1 MLTSIIFTLFFNNIL
16 FFIENHQGLKVPKT
30 IVYIWGI
37 CSVILS
43 GLCIFFL
50 SGQMTIT
57 SVVSIFITGIVGTII
72 NLSVYE
78 NLELQKIYTKSL
90 LVIFLFFFSS
100 IIQYIPILIF
110 NINLENI
117 SLEVESYLSL
127 FSQVVLAITLIFIYR
142 KELQKEFKIFQKDK
156 MKHLDIGFKYWM
168 IGFIVMFVSN
178 LLISFLL
185 PKAIAGNEE
194 TVQSLIK
201 ASPWISLIST
211 GILAPFIEEITF
223 RKAFRNM
230 ISNDTL
236 FIWLSG
242 LIFGAL
248 HIVFSF
254 NSIYDIA
261 YLIPYCSLGISFGY
275 MYAKTKTVFTSIA
288 VHTIHNFVLTA
299 FSIASALVI
308 LC

>member
-37 CSVILS
+37 CSMILS

-50 SGQMTIT
+50 SGQISIPIAL
-57 SVVSIFITGIVGTII
+57 SVLITGVVGTII
-72 NLSVYE
+72 NLTVQE
-78 NLELQKIYTKSL
+78 NLELQKVYTKNL
-90 LVIFLFFFSS
+90 LVIFLFFFYSVVQ
-100 IIQYIPILIF
+100 IIPILIF
-110 NINLENI
+110 NIDLEKA
-117 SLEVESYLSL
+117 SLETQCYLTL
-127 FSQVVLAITLIFIYR
+127 FSQICLIVGLIFIYR
-142 KELQKEFKIFQKDK
+142 KELKKEFQIFWKDK
-156 MKHLDIGFKYWM
+156 MKNLDTGIRYWV
-168 IGFIVMFVSN
+168 IGFIVMYVSN
-178 LLISFLL
+178 LIITLLL
-185 PKAIAGNEE
+185 PKAVAGNEE
-194 TVQSLIK
+194 TVRSLIT

-211 GILAPFIEEITF
+211 GFFAPFIEEITF

-230 ISNDTL
+230 ISNDKL

-254 NSIYDIA
+254 SSIYDIA

-275 MYAKTKTVFTSIA
+275 MYVKTKTVFTSIA
-288 VHTIHNFVLTA
+288 MHTAHNFFATLVII
-299 FSIASALVI
+299 SMMVI

>member
-1 MLTSIIFTLFFNNIL
+1 MLTSILFTLFFNNVL
-16 FFIENHQGLKVPKT
+16 FFIENRNGLKVSKM
-30 IVYIWGI
+30 IIYIWGF
-37 CSVILS
+37 CSMILS
-43 GLCIFFL
+43 GLCILFL
-50 SGQMTIT
+50 AHQLTLPIIFSILNTGTI
-57 SVVSIFITGIVGTII
+57 GTII
-72 NLSVYE
+72 NLNVHE
-78 NLELQKIYTKSL
+78 NLGLQKVYTKSL
-90 LVIFLFFFSS
+90 LVIFLFFFTS
-100 IIQYIPILIF
+100 IIQIIPVLIF
-110 NINLENI
+110 NMDMENL
-117 SLEVESYLSL
+117 SLEMESYLSL
-127 FSQVVLAITLIFIYR
+127 FSQVVLVVLLFLIYG
-142 KELQKEFKIFQKDK
+142 KELKKEFQIFKKNK
-156 MKHLDIGFKYWM
+156 MEHLDTGFRYWL
-168 IGFIVMFVSN
+168 IGFIVMLVSN
-178 LLISFLL
+178 ILIGLLL

-194 TVQSLIK
+194 TVQEIIK
-201 ASPWISLIST
+201 ASPWVSLIST

-236 FIWLSG
+236 FIWISG

-275 MYAKTKTVFTSIA
+275 MYAKTKTVFTSMA

-299 FSIASALVI
+299 FSIASVLVI